1 MMGCSYVLLL
11 TAFCRN
17 RQVAAR
23 SGRPIA
29 AIDNRPVRV
38 NCGRVGGQS
47 ATRRT
52 QPRRTGIRRAVP
64 GKLRAMTVDQLIA
77 EARAH
82 RKGAPE
88 PLTMENLA
96 QALRMMIG
104 HALKSTDVEAEP
116 SSTAAQTARL
126 LAMLVAAIE
135 DQQAH

>member
-1 MMGCSYVLLL
+1 
-11 TAFCRN
+11 
-17 RQVAAR
+17 
-23 SGRPIA
+23 
-29 AIDNRPVRV
+29 
-38 NCGRVGGQS
+38 
-47 ATRRT
+47 
-52 QPRRTGIRRAVP
+52 
-64 GKLRAMTVDQLIA
+64 MTVDQLIA
-77 EARAH
+77 EARVH

-116 SSTAAQTARL
+116 SSSAAQTARL